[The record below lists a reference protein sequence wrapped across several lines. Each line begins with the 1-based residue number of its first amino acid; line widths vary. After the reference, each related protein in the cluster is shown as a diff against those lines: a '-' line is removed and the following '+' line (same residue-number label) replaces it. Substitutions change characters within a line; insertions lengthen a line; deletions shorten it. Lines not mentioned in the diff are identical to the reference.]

1 MTREGMTSP
10 KKDILDENIRKYS
23 RNFSMN
29 LVQVLNEAP
38 ESSTPEEESMDMVD
52 PATTWAESQ
61 SSQTKRRESFNYV
74 NHAAYF

>member
-1 MTREGMTSP
+1 MTREGMTSL
-10 KKDILDENIRKYS
+10 KKDILDENIRKYFG
-23 RNFSMN
+23 NFSMN

-38 ESSTPEEESMDMVD
+38 ESLTPGEESMDIVN

-61 SSQTKRRESFNYV
+61 SSQNKRRESFNYV